1 MKGKFT
7 FFTFIIS
14 LAFATCS
21 FGQTPVPNGNF
32 ETWTD
37 TVTAASWSSNNYTIG
52 GVINYNFVHQ
62 STDAHGGTY
71 AAKLV
76 TANIP
81 ILGDMG
87 GLITLGTYDIL
98 TGLSGGQGI
107 TGKPLKL
114 KGYFKYAPIANDT
127 MAVIVIM
134 TKWNGT
140 SRDTLF
146 YNGIMT
152 NTAISTYTLF
162 EVPISYTPSTASPD
176 TMNII
181 ATSSA
186 GYAPQIGSALFL
198 DDLSFEYGA
207 GINETADNSILSVFP
222 NPTTGNITVLLDGES
237 NTITVSNVLGEVI
250 YSQNTTSKNLN
261 IDLSSFTD
269 GIYML
274 GVDNGKSKHFQKL
287 ILSR

>member
-7 FFTFIIS
+7 FFAFIIS
-14 LAFATCS
+14 LAFATFS

-32 ETWTD
+32 ENWTD
-37 TVTAASWSSNNYTIG
+37 SVTAASWSSNNYSLG
-52 GVINYNFVHQ
+52 GILNYNFVHQ

-87 GLITLGTYDIL
+87 GLVTLGSYDML
-98 TGLSGGQGI
+98 AGLSGGQGI
-107 TGKPLKL
+107 SGKPVKL
-114 KGYFKYAPIANDT
+114 KAYFKYLPVSSDT
-127 MAVIVIM
+127 MALIVIM
-134 TKWNGT
+134 TKWNGS

-146 YNGIMT
+146 YNGVMT
-152 NTAISTYTLF
+152 NTTVSAYTLV
-162 EVPISYTPSTASPD
+162 EIPISYTPSTASPD

-186 GYAPQIGSALFL
+186 GYTPQIGSALFL

-207 GINETADNSILSVFP
+207 SINESADNSILSVFP
-222 NPTTGNITVLLDGES
+222 NPTTGNITVLLNGAS

-261 IDLSSFTD
+261 IDLSSFAD

-274 GVDNGKSKHFQKL
+274 GVDNGSSKHFQKL